1 MKRKILWMLALVMLL
16 SACQTE
22 PAATTEQKKESK
34 ATAENVTT
42 ASAEAATTPAPEALE
57 SQSKETETTTAPTAP
72 RPAVTS
78 FECRDLEEQTLYL
91 GQVFA
96 DHKLTVINFWA
107 SWCPPCVGELPEL
120 EKLYQKYADQGVAF
134 VGVLIDGVEKAGLRD
149 GKDLLKKAGVTYLN
163 VIATPALQNMT
174 SLMYIPT
181 TIFVNEKGE
190 QVGSPMV
197 GADPAAYEAQIQ
209 ELLK

>member
-1 MKRKILWMLALVMLL
+1 MKRKILWMLALMLLL

-34 ATAENVTT
+34 ATAE
-42 ASAEAATTPAPEALE
+42 APTTPAPETSE
-57 SQSKETETTTAPTAP
+57 SRSREAETTAVPTEP
-72 RPAVTS
+72 KPAVTS

-134 VGVLIDGVEKAGLRD
+134 VGVLLDGGEKAGLRD
-149 GKDLLKKAGVTYLN
+149 GKDLLNKAGVTYLN

-190 QVGSPMV
+190 QIGSPVV